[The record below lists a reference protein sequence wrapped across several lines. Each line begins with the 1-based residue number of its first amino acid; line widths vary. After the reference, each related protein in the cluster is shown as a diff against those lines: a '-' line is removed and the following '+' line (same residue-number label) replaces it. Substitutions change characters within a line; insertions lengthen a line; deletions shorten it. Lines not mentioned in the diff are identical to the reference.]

1 MEETKEPE
9 PPQTTRPSEGAA
21 MSAPSVDA
29 PSRVKQQHI
38 ESVQLPADAN
48 QATLLAVQQLSQQL
62 RETREQLR
70 ESIEKL
76 EAKQR
81 EELKE
86 MRLDIHSQSTLL
98 QNV

>member
-29 PSRVKQQHI
+29 PPRVKQQHI

-48 QATLLAVQQLSQQL
+48 QATLLAV
-62 RETREQLR
+62 
-70 ESIEKL
+70 
-76 EAKQR
+76 
-81 EELKE
+81 
-86 MRLDIHSQSTLL
+86 
-98 QNV
+98 